1 MPDVTKYGGT
11 GGSDFPGARKPI
23 EDASVY
29 DGATGPR
36 ATTELLYGD
45 AEDPADLDMSGL
57 KDAVDWSD
65 ALPQVQD
72 ILDETTTLTSE
83 GLFYLSG
90 ENLVNHMSA
99 VAPWCLAT
107 EQMNIVAEDA
117 DWGTG
122 WIFKVVTGNDAGTS
136 AAVSY
141 TGGIALTKLSVN
153 SIYVDPDQD
162 KTVAT
167 DGLAQYGEM
176 GVPPPPLLTPRDAGD
191 SYGNAA
197 YVGGVYD
204 WSLAEREFLAL
215 QDKFGYTAGSG
226 DLPADTYGAV
236 FARIGGEIDALIEML
251 QVGYSTRQN
260 ISRSTPRINIF
271 DNFEA
276 ISAVENEEPID
287 ESTTGVRTSTMIT
300 DTGDYDS

>member
-107 EQMNIVAEDA
+107 EQMNIVAKA
-117 DWGTG
+117 
-122 WIFKVVTGNDAGTS
+122 VTGVDAGTS

-204 WSLAEREFLAL
+204 WSLAESEFLAL